1 MKKYL
6 VVVAGPTASGKTSLS
21 IALAKHFQTVVLSA
35 DSRQFYQEISIGTA
49 KPSIEEMDGVPHY
62 FIDSHQLEDEISSA
76 QFEKEG
82 IEILIREFENHDVI
96 ILVGGSGMFIDALCY
111 GLDDVPANA
120 KIREELISEFES
132 DGIEK
137 LNEELE
143 KVDPEYFKIVDKQN
157 PNRII
162 RGLEVYRTSGKPFSS
177 FRKNQ
182 QKNRFFD
189 SHIFV
194 LNHDREILYNRINLR
209 VDEMVK
215 NGLFEEVES
224 VKHLR
229 HLTSMN
235 TVGYKEPLSYF
246 DGEISKE
253 EAIEL
258 IKRNSRRYAKRQLTW
273 FRRNSKNIWL
283 DYTSNDDLKNKIIE
297 YLSKLSSE

>member
-1 MKKYL
+1 MKKHL
-6 VVVAGPTASGKTSLS
+6 IVIAGPTASGKTSLS
-21 IALAKHFQTVVLSA
+21 ISLAKHFKTVVLSA
-35 DSRQFYQEISIGTA
+35 DSRQFYKEISIGTA
-49 KPSIEEMDGVPHY
+49 KPTAEEMGDMKHY
-62 FIDSHQLEDEISSA
+62 FIDSHQLEDEVSSA

-82 IEILIREFENHDVI
+82 LKILEEEFKKNHVI
-96 ILVGGSGMFIDALCY
+96 ILVGGSGMFIDALCF
-111 GLDDVPANA
+111 GLDDIPADA
-120 KIREELISEFES
+120 KIREELIQELEAN
-132 DGIEK
+132 GIEK
-137 LNEELE
+137 LTAELE
-143 KVDPEYFKIVDKQN
+143 QVDPEYFKIVDKQN
-157 PNRII
+157 PNRVI

-182 QKNRFFD
+182 QQKRFFE

-194 LNHDREILYNRINLR
+194 LNHEREVLYNRINLR

-215 NGLFEEVES
+215 NGLFEEVDS

-246 DGEISKE
+246 DGEISKK

-273 FRRNSKNIWL
+273 FRRNPKNIWL
-283 DYTSNDDLKNKIIE
+283 EYTTNEELKQEIIE